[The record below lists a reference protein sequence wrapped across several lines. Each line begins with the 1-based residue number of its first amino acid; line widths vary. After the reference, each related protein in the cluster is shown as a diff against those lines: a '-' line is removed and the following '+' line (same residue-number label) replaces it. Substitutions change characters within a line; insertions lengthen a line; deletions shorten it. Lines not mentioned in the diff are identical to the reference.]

1 MPRSRQGKLLAL
13 DWDSHALRIVHAV
26 LQKRG
31 VKIDRILSVAVPA
44 EIDSMDPE
52 AMGAHIRRALDQE
65 GISTRS
71 AVVDVPRDQAILK
84 SLALPAAK
92 PEDLPGMVAI
102 QIAKELP
109 FASSEA
115 SIDFA
120 VGHQEE
126 GSPTADVI
134 VAAIR
139 HEALDYYKQTVNAAG
154 LRLERVGLRPY
165 ACTLA
170 VNRQLQFS
178 EPERVMFVDV
188 RPTLTE
194 IDVIRRRCLAFSRA
208 AEVLVLGDGGARG
221 EADEQDPPLRLS
233 RDASHDDDA
242 DISLASEHA
251 GSSELMRSGSS
262 APSRRGK
269 MGIVNALVMEVTR
282 SIEAYRSGDAGARI
296 DQIVVGGDLGVEADL
311 AATLQSRLE
320 LPTEL
325 YNPATAFGWEPDEGA
340 AASGYAATLGL
351 VLGESDGDDAHFDFL
366 HPKRTVSTTTRRLKK
381 APLVA
386 AVVAL
391 FAVAGIG
398 GFASATKPDRMKLNQ
413 IRTDIEAIRDKE
425 REYKKFLAIVED
437 VEAFDAEQ
445 YVWPDV
451 LLNIVSVLPSHR
463 DLVIES
469 LELRQDDGEVKM
481 KTRAKEREIA
491 TTVVQQLEAFR
502 RPDCKKPRFDASFG
516 PQTEKRGEL
525 YPFSQDF
532 EVIVLDDG
540 AGPSGTCS
548 GD

>member
-1 MPRSRQGKLLAL
+1 MPRSRQGKILAL
-13 DWDSHALRIVHAV
+13 DWDSHTLRIVHAV

-31 VKIDRILSVAVPA
+31 VQIDRILSVAVPA
-44 EIDSMDPE
+44 EVDSMDPD

-71 AVVDVPRDQAILK
+71 AVVDVPRDQAFLK
-84 SLALPAAK
+84 SLALPVAK

-120 VGHQEE
+120 VGHQDD
-126 GSPTADVI
+126 GSSTADVI
-134 VAAIR
+134 VAAIK
-139 HEALDYYKQTVNAAG
+139 HETLDYFKSTVHAAG

-165 ACTLA
+165 ASTIA

-194 IDVIRRRCLAFSRA
+194 IDVIRGRCLAFSRA
-208 AEVLVLGDGGARG
+208 AEVMVFDRGGSAG
-221 EADEQDPPLRLS
+221 ADERSGEQGAPLRLS
-233 RDASHDDDA
+233 RD
-242 DISLASEHA
+242 
-251 GSSELMRSGSS
+251 SSEEGASKPSGSPDMIRRES
-262 APSRRGK
+262 SSPARRGHLGVINEL
-269 MGIVNALVMEVTR
+269 MMEVTR

-311 AATLQSRLE
+311 ASTLHSRLE
-320 LPTEL
+320 IPAEL

-351 VLGESDGDDAHFDFL
+351 VLGESDGDEEHFDFL

-398 GFASATKPDRMKLNQ
+398 GFARATKPDRMKLKQ
-413 IRTDIEAIRDKE
+413 IKSDIEAIRDEE
-425 REYKKFLAIVED
+425 RDYKKFLAIVEE
-437 VEAFDAEQ
+437 VEAFDAGQ

-481 KTRAKEREIA
+481 KTRAKQREIA
-491 TTVVQQLEAFR
+491 TQVVQQLEAFR

-532 EVIVLDDG
+532 EVIVLDDD